1 MTLQSKMPQE
11 HPAVSVIIPAF
22 KALVHIGE
30 AIDSVLAQDVEPLEI
45 IVVDDGSPDGTA
57 DFVEQHYS
65 SVRLIRKENGG
76 AATARNAGMR
86 AARGEL
92 IAFLD
97 ADDLW
102 LPGKLRAQINYL
114 DTHPEI
120 QMLCTGFTVWT
131 PDVTG
136 QYPLPASLG
145 LGLDIPDQDIDPDRS
160 GWVYHKLLL
169 DTLVWTSTVMM
180 RRALMEKVG
189 LFDEGLRLGQDYDY
203 WLRASRVTPIH
214 RLKRPFALYRQ
225 HAESV
230 TARGA
235 TISYGATVVEQAV
248 KRWGLTSPDGA
259 SVPRR
264 LIAQRIAQSHFD
276 NGYRHYKQGRSKLAL
291 RDFSRSLQSNPWRVH
306 PWVYMTLAFISGF
319 RKNSFKN

>member
-1 MTLQSKMPQE
+1 MPQE

-22 KALVHIGE
+22 KALAHIGE

-86 AARGEL
+86 TARAEL
-92 IAFLD
+92 ITFLD

-102 LPGKLRAQINYL
+102 LPGKLRAQINYMN
-114 DTHPEI
+114 THPEI
-120 QMLCTGFTVWT
+120 QMLCTGFSFWT
-131 PDVTG
+131 PDMTG
-136 QYPLPASLG
+136 QYPLPASLK

-180 RRALMEKVG
+180 RRTLIEEIG
-189 LFDEGLRLGQDYDY
+189 LFDESLRLGQDYDY

-225 HAESV
+225 HTASA

-235 TISYGATVVEQAV
+235 TTNYGAIVVEQAV
-248 KRWGLTSPDGA
+248 KRWGLTGPDGA
-259 SVPRR
+259 SAPRR
-264 LIAQRIAQSHFD
+264 RVAIRIANIHFD
-276 NGYRHYKQGRSKLAL
+276 NGYRHYKQGYFDLAL
-291 RDFSRSLQSNPWRVH
+291 RDLIRSIQFYPWRRH
-306 PWVYMTLAFISGF
+306 SWVYLMLAFF
-319 RKNSFKN
+319 RKFR